1 MLDVVFMHAN
11 CVSTC
16 FHDVSM
22 KFIHA
27 RVGGL
32 IGRIFELVL
41 HAELFP

>member
-1 MLDVVFMHAN
+1 MLDVVPMHDI
-11 CVSTC
+11 VVYFC
-16 FHDVSM
+16 FYDVSM

-41 HAELFP
+41 HA